1 VAEGF
6 DKFLAVPTSQKVVLL
21 VVLMALIGAGWYFL
35 MFEEVSTNIAKEAKR
50 TPALNK
56 SLSEEQEI
64 EKNLV
69 KYQEEIEQ
77 LKKVRDEMRD
87 RLPDSAEIADLLQ
100 KIHGQAKIVGLEIA
114 RFERGD
120 TVLEQTYARIPVR
133 MTLKG
138 SFNQVSTFFYYLGKL
153 TRIVNVENIELTAA
167 NRQDSGSDLVA
178 ICTATTFQYL
188 PPGAAAAAGGKKRKK

>member
-1 VAEGF
+1 MAEGF
-6 DKFLAVPTSQKVVLL
+6 DKFLAVPTSQKVALL

-35 MFEEVSTNIAKEAKR
+35 MFEEVSTNIGKEAKR

-100 KIHGQAKIVGLEIA
+100 KIHGQAKIFGLEIA

>member
-1 VAEGF
+1 
-6 DKFLAVPTSQKVVLL
+6 
-21 VVLMALIGAGWYFL
+21 MALIGAGWYFL
-35 MFEEVSTNIAKEAKR
+35 MFEEVSTNISKEAKR

>member
-1 VAEGF
+1 MAEGF

>member
-1 VAEGF
+1 MAEGF

-56 SLSEEQEI
+56 SLSDEQEV

-120 TVLEQTYARIPVR
+120 KVIEPNYARIPVR

-167 NRQDSGSDLVA
+167 NRQDQGSDLVA